1 LFPTIVELEVC
12 TIDGVADSLM
22 RSADGATPGKSDRRF
37 IGVIPVTG
45 FQLVHSLSRR
55 AGNED
60 QKFIPSKADDGLV
73 V

>member
-1 LFPTIVELEVC
+1 
-12 TIDGVADSLM
+12 M
-22 RSADGATPGKSDRRF
+22 RSADGATAGKSDWRF

-45 FQLVHSLSRR
+45 FQLMHSLSRR

-60 QKFIPSKADDGLV
+60 QELIPSKADDGLV